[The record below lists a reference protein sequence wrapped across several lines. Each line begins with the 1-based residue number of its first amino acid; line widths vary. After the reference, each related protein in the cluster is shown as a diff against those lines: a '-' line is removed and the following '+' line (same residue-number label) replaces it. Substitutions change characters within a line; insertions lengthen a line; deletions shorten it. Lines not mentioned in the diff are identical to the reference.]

1 MAQLVARLLWERAS
15 SSKAKR
21 MQRRQ
26 KALKIRYIPY
36 FFNFKIFRKKRFDH
50 RFDHL
55 RKIKQ
60 ISYFIIRGVAQLVAH
75 RIWDARAASSNLVTP
90 TKRLREVTLEAFFF
104 VYSNAIFEG

>member
-1 MAQLVARLLWERAS
+1 MKSFSDRGVAQLVARLLWERGS

-26 KALKIRYIPY
+26 KALKIRCTPY
-36 FFNFKIFRKKRFDH
+36 FFNFKIFRKNRFDH

-90 TKRLREVTLEAFFF
+90 TKIAVLTAVGAAR
-104 VYSNAIFEG
+104 